1 MPTYVIRDGELVLKN
16 SENASPD
23 APYVISDEMSPTK
36 HMATGEIMTSKSKF
50 RKVTKATGNIEY
62 GNEELI
68 RPRKQVPLD
77 RRQRREDIRRAI
89 KDLNEGRTP
98 RIEQILAMSK
108 E

>member
-1 MPTYVIRDGELVLKN
+1 MTVYVLRNGELIEKN
-16 SENASPD
+16 PESNLSE

-36 HMATGEIMTSKSKF
+36 HMATGEITTSKSEF

-68 RPRKQVPLD
+68 KPRKQVPLD

-89 KDLNEGRTP
+89 SDLRDGRAPTI
-98 RIEQILAMSK
+98 RHILEANK

>member
-1 MPTYVIRDGELVLKN
+1 MPTYIMKDGELVLKTPEN
-16 SENASPD
+16 SSSD

-36 HMATGEIMTSKSKF
+36 HMATGEVMTSKSEF

-68 RPRKQVPLD
+68 KPRKQVPLD

-89 KDLNEGRTP
+89 HDLRDGRAP
-98 RIEQILAMSK
+98 SIRHILEMNK